1 MTTSRLQQGAEA
13 ITLFF
18 VFVVVVFVFLFALF
32 QIADSN
38 RTFHL
43 NWITYTFL
51 KCLNLFKWNH
61 DEAFSVKKE
70 SN

>member
-1 MTTSRLQQGAEA
+1 MNYFPFATGCPRLLLCFLFLF
-13 ITLFF
+13 LFF
-18 VFVVVVFVFLFALF
+18 SLF
-32 QIADSN
+32 QIADLN